1 MRVALIATPIPC
13 DPPVATVGTRC
24 GSLGTAGRCRPAYTA
39 EGGGSFAAPYRARS
53 LRRAKKRRDMAQETR
68 DRAQRERVEKLK
80 AALLR
85 NEEIRQQ
92 SLQAQ

>member
-1 MRVALIATPIPC
+1 MSNDEQARQ
-13 DPPVATVGTRC
+13 
-24 GSLGTAGRCRPAYTA
+24 
-39 EGGGSFAAPYRARS
+39 RAQ
-53 LRRAKKRRDMAQETR
+53 KRRDMAQGAR
-68 DRAQRERVEKLK
+68 DRAQRERVEKLL